1 MRIGAR
7 NTPFTVTTAPDSAHP
22 IRMRTSIAV
31 FMLDLE
37 DEAVSLATE
46 LADAATELNHRK
58 DHP

>member
-31 FMLDLE
+31 FMLDAT
-37 DEAVSLATE
+37 EAIALATE
-46 LADAATELNHRK
+46 LADAATELNNRK
-58 DHP
+58 DRP